1 MRDIGAET
9 FYAEGM
15 AGSVWVALGARLA
28 AERRRRGWT
37 LEQVEANGGPNYA
50 VVRSHERGRIR
61 TTRALERHVAAFDWS
76 VPDLFRRAAPEAEAL
91 TDDVLAL
98 VAAYRRATSEG
109 RRALLLIAAQL
120 PVRRGVGIFLV
131 ALVLEKYLILS
142 GADCL
147 GRVDGDRPA
156 ARRGAAPAWV
166 DARSRRGRRR
176 A

>member
-1 MRDIGAET
+1 ML
-9 FYAEGM
+9 YGM
-15 AGSVWVALGARLA
+15 AGSVWAALGARLA

-37 LEQVEANGGPNYA
+37 LEQVEAHGGPNYA
-50 VVRSHERGRIR
+50 VVRAHERGRIR

-98 VAAYRRATSEG
+98 VAAYRRATAEG

-120 PVRRGVGIFLV
+120 PTRGRVGIFLV

-142 GADCL
+142 RCRLFG
-147 GRVDGDRPA
+147 
-156 ARRGAAPAWV
+156 
-166 DARSRRGRRR
+166 
-176 A
+176 